1 MYGWNNVH
9 ALGDLCTVVGKNS
22 YAARRIGNVL
32 EKAHAV
38 FAVVFL
44 APPPTPPP
52 LKPPPV
58 VGKSGW
64 IHRSTLE
71 RWFFKANKGLI
82 LIVTLYFNGALI
94 S

>member
-1 MYGWNNVH
+1 MAEKNVH

-38 FAVVFL
+38 FAVVFWL
-44 APPPTPPP
+44 HLPPPPQAPTC
-52 LKPPPV
+52 
-58 VGKSGW
+58 GGQERW

-82 LIVTLYFNGALI
+82 LIDAFNFNGALI